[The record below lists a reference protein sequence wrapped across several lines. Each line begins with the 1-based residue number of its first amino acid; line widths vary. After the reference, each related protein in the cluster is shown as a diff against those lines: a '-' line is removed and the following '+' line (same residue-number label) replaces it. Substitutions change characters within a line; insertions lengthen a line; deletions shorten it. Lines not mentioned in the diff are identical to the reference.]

1 MRAIGIDY
9 GTTTSWIAVQGAV
22 QGVKEIT
29 LASLKSACCIL
40 KDGQKEFGQRA
51 YNSRAN
57 GTFIRSPKTSI
68 AKRSWKDFRDKYS
81 YELNDIIEEFSQK
94 LIVEGC
100 RNFGNNESVLHV
112 TVTIPNCYDGAQM
125 KYMRDCFEKVLS
137 ERFPNR
143 FKLHLLPEPIAA
155 ALYYVLGENQAMMD
169 GYVLVCD
176 MGGGTTDLALIKFYK
191 DNSSVK
197 FEVVATTADA
207 TLGGDALDE
216 ELFNRAQR
224 DWRVADR
231 PLADPNAAR
240 QKITEAKEM
249 LSTHESCRVSVDATG
264 GVQRICFVSSNRI
277 RQCWENTEEDLGRR
291 FFDCMSRLK
300 ASVEMN
306 LPNFNW
312 ADTIIL
318 PVGGSMK
325 IPALRDRLQ
334 GFFRGKLFNMRNA
347 DKGDSYDSVVLGAM
361 LYSAIHSGSIPG
373 ISNVEVVG
381 RTLFPISIETINGRL
396 TPIVGANMPDG
407 DYENNQLRPLK
418 IEDDGTFKIDQL
430 KFYYSDAHTI
440 ANLEAPFTL
449 HIDGLFQANGRSSDE
464 IKIQVKLTIEESQ
477 PTKARVIIANIDS
490 EGNNYDKTFELT
502 QIWENN

>member
-9 GTTTSWIAVQGAV
+9 GTTTSWIAV

-100 RNFGNNESVLHV
+100 RNFGNNENVLHV

-155 ALYYVLGENQAMMD
+155 ALYYVLGENKAMNF
-169 GYVLVCD
+169 GHVLVCD

-191 DNSSVK
+191 DNSSIK
-197 FEVVATTADA
+197 FEVVATMADA
-207 TLGGDALDE
+207 TLGGDALDN

-224 DWRVADR
+224 DWRVSAEELDD
-231 PLADPNAAR
+231 ANAAL
-240 QKITEAKEM
+240 QKITEAKEI
-249 LSTHESCRVSVDATG
+249 LSTQESCPVSVDDTSG
-264 GVQRICFVSSNRI
+264 LSRICFVSSSHI
-277 RQCWENTEEDLGRR
+277 RQYWENNETDQKNRPGNTKTDQKTSKPTRKVNQTDQKKQIIEMLKSNPNIARSEIAQVLGIHDSSVKRR
-291 FFDCMSRLK
+291 L
-300 ASVEMN
+300 
-306 LPNFNW
+306 
-312 ADTIIL
+312 
-318 PVGGSMK
+318 
-325 IPALRDRLQ
+325 DRLVND
-334 GFFRGKLFNMRNA
+334 GFICRIGA
-347 DKGDSYDSVVLGAM
+347 DKGGHWKV
-361 LYSAIHSGSIPG
+361 I
-373 ISNVEVVG
+373 
-381 RTLFPISIETINGRL
+381 
-396 TPIVGANMPDG
+396 
-407 DYENNQLRPLK
+407 K
-418 IEDDGTFKIDQL
+418 
-430 KFYYSDAHTI
+430 
-440 ANLEAPFTL
+440 
-449 HIDGLFQANGRSSDE
+449 E
-464 IKIQVKLTIEESQ
+464 IQ
-477 PTKARVIIANIDS
+477 
-490 EGNNYDKTFELT
+490 
-502 QIWENN
+502 